1 MESEGQGR
9 RPPVP
14 VLVEITPSEIEMCID
29 FARQYVERY
38 QYAGKPGWKGGL
50 VRSFKLPCGKV
61 LGGDI
66 AGTVLGKVGECA
78 MCKLAA
84 VSLDVAFRSGG
95 DGGRDLPLSCG
106 SVQVKTS
113 QSDYESRY
121 VRVPAERAD
130 WFVFANWSG
139 ADYRVAIDGYLSRAV
154 VCRSPEVGSLRGS
167 WMNYSVSTSRLHPI
181 RSLLRIQPVSEVV

>member
-29 FARQYVERY
+29 FARQYVKRY

-50 VRSFKLPCGKV
+50 VRSLKLPDGRA

-66 AGTVLGKVGECA
+66 AGTVVGKVGECA
-78 MCKLAA
+78 MCRLAGVA
-84 VSLDVAFRSGG
+84 LDLAFRRGG
-95 DGGRDLPLSCG
+95 DGGSDLPLPCG

-113 QSDYESRY
+113 KGSYDSRY

-130 WFVFANWSG
+130 WFVFGNWSG
-139 ADYRVAIDGYLSRAV
+139 SEYRVSIDGYLSRAV
-154 VCRSPEVGSLRGS
+154 LCRSPEVGSSRGA

-181 RSLLRIQPVSEVV
+181 RSLLQIKPVSEVV

>member
-1 MESEGQGR
+1 
-9 RPPVP
+9 
-14 VLVEITPSEIEMCID
+14 VLVDVTPSEIEMCID
-29 FARQYVERY
+29 FARQYVKRY

-50 VRSFKLPCGKV
+50 VRSLKLPDGRS

-66 AGTVLGKVGECA
+66 AGTVVGKVGECA
-78 MCKLAA
+78 MCRLAGVA
-84 VSLDVAFRSGG
+84 LDVAFRRGG
-95 DGGRDLPLSCG
+95 DGGSDLPLPCG

-113 QSDYESRY
+113 KGSYDSRY

-139 ADYRVAIDGYLSRAV
+139 SGYRVAIDGYLSRAV
-154 VCRSPEVGSLRGS
+154 VCLSPEVGSLRGS

-181 RSLLRIQPVSEVV
+181 RSLLRIQPISEVV

>member
-9 RPPVP
+9 RPPAP

-29 FARQYVERY
+29 FARQYVKRY

-50 VRSFKLPCGKV
+50 VRSLKLPDGRA

-66 AGTVLGKVGECA
+66 AGTVVGKVGECA
-78 MCKLAA
+78 MCRLAGVA
-84 VSLDVAFRSGG
+84 LDLAFRRGG
-95 DGGRDLPLSCG
+95 DGGSDLPLPCG

-113 QSDYESRY
+113 KGSYDSRY

-130 WFVFANWSG
+130 WFVFANWSA
-139 ADYRVAIDGYLSRAV
+139 ADYRVSIDGYLSRAV
-154 VCRSPEVGSLRGS
+154 VCRSPEVGSSRGP
-167 WMNYSVSTSRLHPI
+167 WMNYTVSTSRLNPI
-181 RSLLRIQPVSEVV
+181 RSLLRIQPISEVV

>member
-14 VLVEITPSEIEMCID
+14 VLVDVTPSEIEMCID

-38 QYAGKPGWKGGL
+38 QYAGRPGWNGGL
-50 VRSFKLPCGKV
+50 VRLFKLPCGKV
-61 LGGDI
+61 LSRDI

-78 MCKLAA
+78 MCKLAG

-95 DGGRDLPLSCG
+95 DGGHDLQLPCG
-106 SVQVKTS
+106 SVQVKTAK
-113 QSDYESRY
+113 SDYESRF

-139 ADYRVAIDGYLSRAV
+139 IDCRVAIDGYLSRAV
-154 VCRSPEVGSLRGS
+154 VRRSPEVGGLYGS

-181 RSLLRIQPVSEVV
+181 RSLLRIRPLSEVL